1 MRTHDRLAIL
11 GQRSAL
17 APALLRACAAPGS
30 AQVRLIAPWGEA
42 RPQALDDALVGV
54 ELITYNPGDFESL
67 RRAMRACNALVLLS
81 EPGGA
86 LSSSVRH
93 VRHVA
98 QACRDSEVERMVLVS
113 CASLLGVHRGQWLR
127 HEAGDPP
134 PVSSPLMRWR
144 HMIELERARF
154 AADAMDIVGLYPGL
168 VWMPEHP
175 AFVQA
180 VRGAPSSAQ
189 TSVISSEEVAR
200 MCLVALEQAR
210 AGHRYGL
217 GMCNVG
223 VKELIA
229 RLPGAPPGEVIERAL
244 VRANRARFSEPL
256 RVQAVLDT
264 RRAQRELGLR
274 VVASLNHMLDA

>member
-1 MRTHDRLAIL
+1 MRTNDRLAIL

-17 APALLRACAAPGS
+17 APALLKACSAPGS
-30 AQVRLIAPWGEA
+30 PQVRLIAPWGEA
-42 RPQALDDALVGV
+42 RPQALDAALAGI

-81 EPGGA
+81 EPGGE
-86 LSSSVRH
+86 LSHAVRH

-113 CASLLGVHRGQWLR
+113 CASMLGVHRGQWLR
-127 HEAGDPP
+127 HEAGEPP
-134 PVSSPLMRWR
+134 RVSSSLLRWR
-144 HMIELERARF
+144 HMVELERARF

-168 VWMPEHP
+168 VWMPAHP
-175 AFVQA
+175 AFIQA
-180 VRGAPSSAQ
+180 VRNAPSSAQ
-189 TSVISSEEVAR
+189 TSVISPKEVAR
-200 MCLVALEQAR
+200 MCLVALELAR

-217 GMCNVG
+217 GMCNVS

-229 RLPGAPPGEVIERAL
+229 RLPGTPPEEVERAL
-244 VRANRARFSEPL
+244 VRANHARFFEPL

-264 RRAQRELGLR
+264 RRAQSELGLQ
-274 VVASLNHMLDA
+274 VVASLNHVLDV